1 MAAVAVSPAPTA
13 PLATATPAHSSAPQS
28 AAAASLKVD
37 IAKAQQI
44 AEALREPNEELP
56 PNVYFDTPGTARALL
71 KARFKEP
78 VSARSRSRTPTR
90 SSFVDDDKSDLPWL
104 IAEYGYA
111 STTSWLEKRYKIWR
125 GTSSP
130 EKPRIQGYLE
140 SGSFVFAWSNPI
152 CLETTEEMKATA
164 DEMYAWAKKNH
175 KHLVWC
181 CITDEFAHVLADGVG
196 PKNKGWSVL
205 SCIREDMID
214 VQAVNLNNK
223 DVKHNLRRAEKA
235 NLRIE
240 ELILEGPDFEPDPR
254 DKKQIEEG
262 IAGWRANRHGRQI
275 ASASLLPWLDVSN
288 RRYFVARTSEG
299 IVALTILSP
308 TSHDTY
314 QIKNSIH
321 FPNSPR
327 GTSEALL
334 AHVIRQM
341 KEEGHSG
348 LSFGASAEKELHLE
362 ANLHGWSIK
371 MLSKGYSQIIKR
383 TGLAKRGEFRAKF
396 MAATTPSSAS
406 SGKTSPTS
414 TVSSASK
421 VRSAS
426 PASKVRSTSPVSSPM
441 TTTSSAPSSPTSSHS
456 SHHSESEHL
465 LHIGFPQH
473 GMGWAGL
480 VALMSVLKA

>member
-1 MAAVAVSPAPTA
+1 MAATVALAPAPLST
-13 PLATATPAHSSAPQS
+13 SAPDPQPV
-28 AAAASLKVD
+28 AAPANSLSVD

-44 AEALREPNEELP
+44 AEALRAEPAQELP

-71 KARFKEP
+71 KARYKEP
-78 VSARSRSRTPTR
+78 ISARARSSTPTR

-104 IAEYGYA
+104 IAEYGHA

-125 GTSSP
+125 GTSTP

-152 CLETTEEMKATA
+152 CLETIEEMQATA
-164 DEMYAWAKKNH
+164 DEMYAWAKKAH

-181 CITDEFAHVLADGVG
+181 CITDDFAHVLADGVG
-196 PKNKGWSVL
+196 PKRKGWSVL

-214 VQAVNLNNK
+214 VQSVNLNNK

-240 ELILEGPDFEPDPR
+240 ELIIEGPDFEPDPR

-262 IAGWRANRHGRQI
+262 IAGWKANRHGRQI

-334 AHVIRQM
+334 AHVIKQM

-396 MAATTPSSAS
+396 MASTH
-406 SGKTSPTS
+406 SGSGRTSPTS
-414 TVSSASK
+414 V
-421 VRSAS
+421 AS
-426 PASKVRSTSPVSSPM
+426 PASKVSAVSSPM
-441 TTTSSAPSSPTSSHS
+441 TTSSSAPSSPTSSHS
-456 SHHSESEHL
+456 SQHSASTEHL
-465 LHIGFPQH
+465 LHIAFPQH

>member
-1 MAAVAVSPAPTA
+1 MAAAVAIQPSTAIPAVG
-13 PLATATPAHSSAPQS
+13 ATPAVASASTQPPTLS
-28 AAAASLKVD
+28 VD
-37 IAKAQQI
+37 TARAQAL
-44 AEALREPNEELP
+44 AEALREPAEELP
-56 PNVYFDTPGTARALL
+56 PNVYFDTPGTPRALL
-71 KARFKEP
+71 RTRYREP
-78 VSARSRSRTPTR
+78 VSARARSSTPTR

-104 IAEYGYA
+104 IAEYGHA

-125 GTSSP
+125 GTSTP
-130 EKPRIQGYLE
+130 ERPRIQGYLE
-140 SGSFVFAWSNPI
+140 SGSFVFAWSNPV
-152 CLETTEEMKATA
+152 CLETYEEMRATA
-164 DEMYAWAKKNH
+164 DEMYSWAKGRH

-181 CITDEFAHVLADGVG
+181 CITDDFAHVLGEGVG

-205 SCIREDMID
+205 SCIREDMIN
-214 VQAVNLNNK
+214 VNAVNLNNK

-240 ELILEGPDFEPDPR
+240 EMILEGPDFEPEPR

-262 IAGWRANRHGRQI
+262 IAAWRANRHGRQI

-288 RRYFVARTSEG
+288 RRYFVARTAEG

-334 AHVIRQM
+334 TFVIKQM
-341 KEEGHSG
+341 KEEGHQG

-371 MLSKGYSQIIKR
+371 LLSKGYEKIIKK

-396 MAATTPSSAS
+396 MD
-406 SGKTSPTS
+406 K
-414 TVSSASK
+414 
-421 VRSAS
+421 
-426 PASKVRSTSPVSSPM
+426 SSP
-441 TTTSSAPSSPTSSHS
+441 PSSPSSS
-456 SHHSESEHL
+456 SSEASSSVASEHL
-465 LHIGFPQH
+465 LHIAFPQG
-473 GMGWAGL
+473 GMGWQGL
-480 VALMSVLKA
+480 VSLMGVLKA